1 MMKKQTFLIL
11 LFMTLLLENCSFR
24 RNAECREI
32 NKHKVDTSHIKKE
45 FLAIVDSFCLNYP
58 QYRSVTIYSK
68 FFVNGSE
75 GLCAY
80 SSNPYTY
87 YVIGPSAKCMFERDK
102 FGHKILYPVSWF
114 ETNGKYVFLQ
124 SGQDALFSN
133 ESFRKF
139 YEKNMDSTIV
149 PESFSMQAWVFR
161 TNRNDACQ
169 IVSKDIL
176 CFLKDS
182 PEKIL
187 SPLNIK

>member
-1 MMKKQTFLIL
+1 MMKINTFLIL
-11 LFMTLLLENCSFR
+11 LLMMLSLESCSLR
-24 RNAECREI
+24 RNAEYREVD
-32 NKHKVDTSHIKKE
+32 KHKVDTSHLKKE
-45 FLAIVDSFCLNYP
+45 FLAIVDSFCLIYP

-80 SSNPYTY
+80 SFNPYTY
-87 YVIGPSAKCMFERDK
+87 YVIGPSAKCMFERDR

-114 ETNGKYVFLQ
+114 ETEGKYIFLQ
-124 SGQDALFSN
+124 SGQDVLFSN
-133 ESFRKF
+133 EYSRKF

-149 PESFSMQAWVFR
+149 TKSFSKQAWVFR

-176 CFLKDS
+176 CFLRDS
-182 PEKIL
+182 PEEIL
-187 SPLNIK
+187 SPLNIR